1 MKMVLRFITL
11 NERDN
16 GYLIGV
22 NMIYLS
28 DEEQEI
34 FDEGFNAKSMHLP
47 YCPYELGTLG
57 YILWWRGFE
66 SNE

>member
-1 MKMVLRFITL
+1 
-11 NERDN
+11 
-16 GYLIGV
+16 
-22 NMIYLS
+22 MIYLS

-34 FDEGFNAKSMHLP
+34 FDEGFNAKSMRFL

-57 YILWWRGFE
+57 HILWWKGFE